1 MKSKL
6 LAFASAVMAFQFSF
20 ANPGPDDL
28 PREWVIG
35 RRQARLSRLLRSR
48 AVWMG
53 LKLQQLSF

>member
-28 PREWVIG
+28 PREWAIG
-35 RRQARLSRLLRSR
+35 RRQARRLRRLRSR
-48 AVWMG
+48 AAWT
-53 LKLQQLSF
+53 LLRLLPQSF